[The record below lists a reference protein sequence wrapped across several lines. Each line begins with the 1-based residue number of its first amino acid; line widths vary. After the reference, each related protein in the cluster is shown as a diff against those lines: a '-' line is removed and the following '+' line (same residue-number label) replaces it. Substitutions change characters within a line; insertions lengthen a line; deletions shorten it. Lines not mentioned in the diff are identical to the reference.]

1 MAPRLPL
8 NPPPGNPAGPVTFG
22 YTLRLAT
29 DPADVR
35 GAQALRFSVF
45 NLELNEGLPSA
56 FQTGLDADPFDE
68 VCDHLLVVEQPA
80 VEVVGTYRLQT
91 GAAAAGNR
99 GYYSA
104 QEFDFTPFESRRHE
118 ILELGRACVHRDHRS
133 LAVLSLL
140 WKGIAAYA
148 RKHQARYLI
157 GCSSAPTTDPA
168 VGARLYADL
177 SRRHLAA
184 PEWRTSPL
192 THRACPLERQAA
204 AAVKVPRLLAAY
216 LSIGAC
222 ICGPPALDRE
232 FKTVDFLTLA
242 DLQAL
247 PSRVADHYLGGAVL

>member
-1 MAPRLPL
+1 MAPHSPL
-8 NPPPGNPAGPVTFG
+8 NPPPGNPTDPVTIG
-22 YTLRLAT
+22 YSLRLAT
-29 DPADVR
+29 EPADVR
-35 GAQALRFSVF
+35 AAQALRFAVF

-68 VCDHLLVVEQPA
+68 VCDHLLVVAQPA
-80 VEVVGTYRLQT
+80 AEVVGTYRLQT
-91 GAAAAGNR
+91 GAAAAAHR

-148 RKHQARYLI
+148 RKHQVRYLI
-157 GCSSAPTTDPA
+157 GCSSAPTTDPE

-177 SRRHLAA
+177 SRRHLAS

-192 THRACPLERQAA
+192 TALACPLERQVAA
-204 AAVKVPRLLAAY
+204 PVKIPRLLAAY

-247 PSRVADHYLGGAVL
+247 PSRVEDRYLGGVTL